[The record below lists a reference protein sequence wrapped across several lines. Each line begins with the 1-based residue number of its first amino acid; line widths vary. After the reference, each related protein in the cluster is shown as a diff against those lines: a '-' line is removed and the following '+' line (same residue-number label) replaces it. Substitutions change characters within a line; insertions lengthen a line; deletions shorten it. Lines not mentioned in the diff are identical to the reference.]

1 MVTKGIVLFMLVIL
15 FASTD
20 AATCGY
26 DDAKLNRPTI
36 GCILSCK
43 VQVTF
48 FEEKSKNSWEFFFF
62 WLQFFNLNQINI
74 NSANR
79 VFLFS

>member
-48 FEEKSKNSWEFFFF
+48 FEEKSKNS
-62 WLQFFNLNQINI
+62 
-74 NSANR
+74 
-79 VFLFS
+79 

>member
-43 VQVTF
+43 VQGCETGACYLRDSRPICVC
-48 FEEKSKNSWEFFFF
+48 K
-62 WLQFFNLNQINI
+62 
-74 NSANR
+74 R
-79 VFLFS
+79 C